1 MRTRAE
7 WSSISW
13 NSHESKTGVGT
24 KFHMCSFGS
33 WAQDIGSFFTNESPL
48 EPEFTCYLF
57 IREKKPGGQGEW
69 DREGRGAAWAGHH
82 FVSGNSCAP
91 MGSYSPRS
99 KRKLLVRLVHLSCM
113 GRVSARLFP
122 PPLVKCLTC
131 GVWILVLQIVQ
142 WRVFHTETRWGH
154 PGIGGW
160 GGWWKPKLYCE
171 TEPDPSGAASH
182 SACCLS

>member
-1 MRTRAE
+1 MRIRAE

-13 NSHESKTGVGT
+13 NSHESRTWLGT

-33 WAQDIGSFFTNESPL
+33 WAQDIGSFFTNQSPV
-48 EPEFTCYLF
+48 EPKIRCYLF
-57 IREKKPGGQGEW
+57 IREKEPG
-69 DREGRGAAWAGHH
+69 DRENGTEKEGAAWAGHH

-113 GRVSARLFP
+113 GRVSARLFL
-122 PPLVKCLTC
+122 PLVKCLTC

-142 WRVFHTETRWGH
+142 WRVFHTEARWGH

-160 GGWWKPKLYCE
+160 GGW
-171 TEPDPSGAASH
+171 
-182 SACCLS
+182 